1 MEWYNK
7 TSKARVYIK
16 QILNT
21 INIRGITIEAVFTKK
36 KGFNK
41 IDALAMADL
50 ATNVMTQMGKISR

>member
-21 INIRGITIEAVFTKK
+21 INIHGITIEAVFTKK